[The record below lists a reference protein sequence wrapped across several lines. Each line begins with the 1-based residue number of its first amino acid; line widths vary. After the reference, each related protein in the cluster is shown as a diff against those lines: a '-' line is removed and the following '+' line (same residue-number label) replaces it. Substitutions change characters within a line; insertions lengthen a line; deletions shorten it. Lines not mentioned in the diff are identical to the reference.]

1 MITHDVDG
9 RLEPVGERWQL
20 RFSRRLAHPPAKVWR
35 ALTEPDEMA
44 AWFPTQMLGSRE
56 VAASLKFVHP
66 FPDAPTLEGE
76 ILVYD
81 PPSTLAFTWGN
92 DTLRFELAPDGDG
105 CLLTFLDT
113 FDALG
118 KAARDAAGWHTCLD
132 QLGYLLDNRALHGQR
147 PLERSPPR
155 LPGPLRPGG
164 VDHWSPRLARAGPL
178 SGRRPRHPV
187 PTATTPGV
195 RESSSL
201 LGSPP
206 LRSAAAKRVRPHAG
220 NRRPR
225 ATRPSRALRDAPARP
240 GRRSHAR
247 RRAPRPRRS
256 GRCAPVPHF
265 VY

>member
-56 VAASLKFVHP
+56 VGASLTFVHP

-92 DTLRFELAPDGDG
+92 DTFRFELAPDGDG
-105 CLLTFLDT
+105 CLLTLLDT

-132 QLGYLLDNRALHGQR
+132 QLGYLLDNATAPFTGKDRWSEVHPAYQDRFGPEASTIGPPDWHELGWAA
-147 PLERSPPR
+147 ERK
-155 LPGPLRPGG
+155 
-164 VDHWSPRLARAGPL
+164 AA
-178 SGRRPRHPV
+178 
-187 PTATTPGV
+187 
-195 RESSSL
+195 SSS
-201 LGSPP
+201 STDCDD
-206 LRSAAAKRVRPHAG
+206 AG
-220 NRRPR
+220 G
-225 ATRPSRALRDAPARP
+225 A
-240 GRRSHAR
+240 
-247 RRAPRPRRS
+247 
-256 GRCAPVPHF
+256 
-265 VY
+265 